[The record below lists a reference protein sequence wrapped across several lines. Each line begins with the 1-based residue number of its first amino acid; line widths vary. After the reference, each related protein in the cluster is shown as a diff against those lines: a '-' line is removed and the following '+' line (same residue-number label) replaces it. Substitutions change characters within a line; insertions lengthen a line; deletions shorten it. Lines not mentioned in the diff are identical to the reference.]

1 MIKPKRYFRFVRF
14 MDYKFFREIVVKPC
28 DPIMITK
35 EVTEQIPNGK
45 TDENGYNLYDTH
57 TEVKEVES
65 DYAKGV
71 VECVPEY
78 KAQDGTMQPIFPAE
92 PGDIILYPTKAAKK
106 FELDEDIRLIS
117 PNNIIAVVNK

>member
-1 MIKPKRYFRFVRF
+1 MNKYFRFDRF

-35 EVTEQIPNGK
+35 EVTEQVPNGK

-71 VECVPEY
+71 VVYVPEY
-78 KAQDGTMQPIFPAE
+78 KAQDGTMQPIFPVKK
-92 PGDIILYPTKAAKK
+92 GDIIVYPTRAAKT
-106 FELDEDIRLIS
+106 FELDTDIKLIS
-117 PNNIIAVVNK
+117 PNQIIATANE